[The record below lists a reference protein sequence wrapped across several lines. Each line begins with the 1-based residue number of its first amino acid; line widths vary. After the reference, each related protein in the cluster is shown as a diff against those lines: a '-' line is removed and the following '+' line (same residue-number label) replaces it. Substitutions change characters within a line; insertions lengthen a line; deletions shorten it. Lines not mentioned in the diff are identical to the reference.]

1 MGTANNRLTSNIDKH
16 KARVS
21 QNRPDL
27 KKKSEVQ
34 VKAFQEAAKHD
45 ESMAELVRDR
55 RITATSTAKKSTTGR
70 MKKHSTH
77 STCSSI
83 SSMSSNRNG
92 GDREEQELEDD
103 DDVMEIM
110 DDTLTS
116 KPDSDETEEVHMVG
130 DQKIVVRNHSEEA
143 KRIHEEIIKSAKSN
157 STRKLGVDLVRLP
170 PDHLSPTVKNID
182 RLVDLFLSGSHYT
195 SCGTIKSK
203 I

>member
-1 MGTANNRLTSNIDKH
+1 MGAANNRLTSNIDKH

-70 MKKHSTH
+70 MKKHSNH

-83 SSMSSNRNG
+83 STMSSNRNG
-92 GDREEQELEDD
+92 GGGEQELEDD

-130 DQKIVVRNHSEEA
+130 DQKIIVRNHSEEA
-143 KRIHEEIIKSAKSN
+143 KRIHEEIIKSAKTN

-170 PDHLSPTVKNID
+170 TDHLSPTVKNID
-182 RLVDLFLSGSHYT
+182 RLVGLMEL
-195 SCGTIKSK
+195 
-203 I
+203 